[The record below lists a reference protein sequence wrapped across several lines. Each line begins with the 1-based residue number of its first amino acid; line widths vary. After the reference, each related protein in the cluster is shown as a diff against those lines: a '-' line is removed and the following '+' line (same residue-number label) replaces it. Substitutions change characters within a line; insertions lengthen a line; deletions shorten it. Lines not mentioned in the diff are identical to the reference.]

1 MARVDAATGPAW
13 PGRPRATASRVR
25 ADAAVAVCCANV
37 AAVVFLQRIVV
48 PLGGERAVSC
58 LLPLA
63 WLSVAYLLRAGLA
76 AVDPGALL
84 ACLVF
89 FAAVLASQI
98 LGGTDFSTT
107 SLALLLA
114 IYALLPV
121 KIGLSRH
128 GYRRVLR
135 FYQSCLVLVALA
147 TVGQYASQLLG
158 LGMPVLEGVVPEVFI
173 AQNFVYLQEIVW
185 QSGIYKPNGIVML
198 EASFLSQFIGLALAI
213 EFWIF
218 RRPAMVLLFG
228 CMLVLTFS
236 GTGMSLAAVAL
247 AAMVW
252 KRGWDRNASVLAGA
266 VVCAV
271 LVLLVTGW
279 FQAIGGRVAEFSDR
293 DASASV
299 RFVAPFVR
307 VHETLAAGDLVAL
320 FWGAGAGFIDREIG
334 FAWLP
339 AVKMWVEYGLVA
351 SVAYWA
357 FLAVLARPAPSATL
371 AFVLA
376 LWYLLFGGGALL
388 QPPVVFGCYFLG
400 IGYKMALA
408 AEPVL
413 QPYAKARADSPPR
426 PFRAARRVVEDA

>member
-1 MARVDAATGPAW
+1 MRVAAATGAARPA
-13 PGRPRATASRVR
+13 RPRAAAGGVR
-25 ADAAVAVCCANV
+25 ADAAVAVCCANL
-37 AAVVFLQRIVV
+37 AAVVFLQRLVV

-63 WLSVAYLLRAGLA
+63 WLSVLYLLRAGFA
-76 AVDPGALL
+76 AVDHAALL
-84 ACLVF
+84 GCLVF
-89 FAAVLASQI
+89 FAAVSASQI
-98 LGGTDFSTT
+98 LGGTDFSVT

-121 KIGLSRH
+121 KVGLSRH

-135 FYQSCLVLVALA
+135 FYQSCLSLVALA
-147 TVGQYASQLLG
+147 TLGQYASQFLG

-173 AQNFVYLQEIVW
+173 VQNFVYLQEIVW

-198 EASFLSQFIGLALAI
+198 EASFLSQFIALALII
-213 EFWIF
+213 EFWVF
-218 RRPAMVLLFG
+218 RRTARLLLFG
-228 CMLVLTFS
+228 CVLVLTFS

-266 VVCAV
+266 VVCVV
-271 LVLLVTGW
+271 LVLLATGW

-299 RFVAPFVR
+299 RFVAPFAR
-307 VHETLAAGDLVAL
+307 VHETLVAGDLAAL
-320 FWGAGAGFIDREIG
+320 FWGAGAGFIDREVG

-339 AVKMWVEYGLVA
+339 PVKMWVEYGLVA
-351 SVAYWA
+351 SAAYWA
-357 FLAVLARPAPSATL
+357 FLAALVRLAPSPSL
-371 AFVLA
+371 AVALA
-376 LWYLLFGGGALL
+376 SWYLLFGGGALL

-400 IGYKMALA
+400 IGYRSATA
-408 AEPVL
+408 AQPVS
-413 QPYAKARADSPPR
+413 RPR
-426 PFRAARRVVEDA
+426 PHRVAGSPIRVAEDV